1 MHTYV
6 QCPKRLEMS
15 DSLRLGV
22 QKGVSD
28 LWGVVGTELRSSV
41 EQQGLLSAD
50 PSVQLPL
57 DNFLQNCGY
66 GQKLPYKAHWRCVDG
81 NSGSRR
87 QVLRVKVESSSGDP
101 QESFT
106 IMDTRADAAS
116 APHQQA
122 PNHAATPVP
131 NTSLETRK
139 SNFQM
144 PTPLGLWYFVIE
156 NCNEKR
162 SRINTNKQLSNFTWN
177 PNVSFLGAL
186 RRLLFI
192 NVYICTNLWKTV
204 MLTNKEGYTVS
215 AMASRTRTQFSFHII
230 LGSQKSFSGWPRF
243 LIKQWRILECSPLS
257 FAVGLWSLCLLRAIL
272 KSLHVCYGTQ
282 YLLRSNA

>member
-22 QKGVSD
+22 QKGVSH
-28 LWGVVGTELRSSV
+28 LWGLVGTELRSSV
-41 EQQGLLSAD
+41 EQQGFLSAD

-66 GQKLPYKAHWRCVDG
+66 GQKLPYKAHWRCDDG
-81 NSGSRR
+81 NSVSRR

-106 IMDTRADAAS
+106 IIDTRADAAS

-144 PTPLGLWYFVIE
+144 PKPLGLWYFVIE

-162 SRINTNKQLSNFTWN
+162 SRINS
-177 PNVSFLGAL
+177 
-186 RRLLFI
+186 
-192 NVYICTNLWKTV
+192 
-204 MLTNKEGYTVS
+204 
-215 AMASRTRTQFSFHII
+215 
-230 LGSQKSFSGWPRF
+230 
-243 LIKQWRILECSPLS
+243 SPIS
-257 FAVGLWSLCLLRAIL
+257 HEIL
-272 KSLHVCYGTQ
+272 KCHSCEHSGGSYFLTY
-282 YLLRSNA
+282 